1 VFIFHAGTTIGG
13 SIGFNHPD
21 TVEDTAR
28 RTQEVYDVARKIK
41 SDIILLTHGAALSDP
56 QSGQRILELT
66 DGHGVQTGS
75 ATERIPLEE
84 AVLSVGRAF
93 KNLRRR

>member
-1 VFIFHAGTTIGG
+1 V
-13 SIGFNHPD
+13 
-21 TVEDTAR
+21 AR
-28 RTQEVYDVARKIK
+28 RIK
-41 SDIILLTHGAALSDP
+41 PDIILLTHGAALTDP

-84 AVLSVGRAF
+84 AVLRVASAF
-93 KNLRRR
+93 KKLKRK